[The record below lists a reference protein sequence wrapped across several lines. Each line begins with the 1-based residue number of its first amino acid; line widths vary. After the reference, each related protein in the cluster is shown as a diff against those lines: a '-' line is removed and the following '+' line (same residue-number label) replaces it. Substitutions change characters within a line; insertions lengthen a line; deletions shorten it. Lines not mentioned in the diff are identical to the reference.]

1 MQNNYRKFARRCL
14 AVAVI
19 FCLLLGCSR
28 RDDDHYNRLGVNYL
42 NNGQNNYAIDAL
54 KKAVKLNPSNA
65 EAHFNL
71 GRAYKRGGMDD
82 KAKAEF
88 SISTRI
94 SPEIFNE
101 CVEKYS
107 EKIDYELSETR
118 NYSELGSA
126 YAEKGMI
133 NDAIDAYRRL
143 IEMEPENAR
152 AHYSL
157 GTLYSKRRMYDEA
170 VDEFW
175 MAVDIDPDMSEAHY
189 NLGLAYYR
197 QDMFEKAIAEYKAAL
212 KLLPETQT
220 KKRSGVHYKLGMA
233 YEGSKMFKDAIS
245 ELNKAVELMPKDS
258 RIRQQLSV
266 VYKKAGLYKK
276 AERESK
282 IYEKLK
288 GKSSNSHGVR

>member
-1 MQNNYRKFARRCL
+1 MQSYREFTKRSL
-14 AVAVI
+14 VIAVI

-28 RDDDHYNRLGVNYL
+28 RNDEYYNNLGVNYL
-42 NNGQNNYAIDAL
+42 NNGQHNYAIDAL

-71 GRAYKRGGMDD
+71 GRAYKRGGMDE
-82 KAKAEF
+82 KARAEF
-88 SISTRI
+88 SISTRL

-107 EKIDYELSETR
+107 EKIDYELTATQ

-133 NDAIDAYRRL
+133 NDAIDAYKKL
-143 IEMEPENAR
+143 VEIEPENAR

-157 GTLYSKRRMYDEA
+157 GTLYSKKRMYDDA
-170 VDEFW
+170 ADEFW
-175 MAVDIDPDMSEAHY
+175 MAVEIDPDMSEAHY

-197 QDMFEKAIAEYKAAL
+197 QGMFEKAIAEYKAAL

-266 VYKKAGLYKK
+266 VYKKAGLHKK

-288 GKSSNSHGVR
+288 GKNSSHH